1 MYCEIDSKGFDK
13 DKFEKIAKVSQLL
26 GVKIIRSYVPLT
38 DKNKKVKNA
47 SDGAMM
53 ILKSRPNL
61 TRVNF

>member
-47 SDGAMM
+47 SDGAYDDSK
-53 ILKSRPNL
+53 ITAN
-61 TRVNF
+61 